1 MARVKIIS
9 DPYENKITYM
19 KWNPE
24 NDGSWEP
31 ITNESSKLLNV
42 KFTGGV
48 FPFNVKKIV
57 DTIYDEYRIGN
68 DVIFFGRYDVSV

>member
-19 KWNPE
+19 KWDTE
-24 NDGSWEP
+24 NGGSWRP
-31 ITNESSKLLNV
+31 ITNEGSKLLNE

-48 FPFNVKKIV
+48 FPFNVKK
-57 DTIYDEYRIGN
+57 TLL
-68 DVIFFGRYDVSV
+68 SL